1 MTSPHPDGPRLIVF
15 DCDGTLVDSLF
26 AIQHAM
32 QRGFESIGMDAPTP
46 DAVRGIVGLSVPQ
59 AVAAL
64 APGHPP
70 ETLAALD
77 RAFRA
82 SAIAHRET
90 GPEADGQL
98 YPGTRAALDR
108 LTTPETLMAV
118 ATGKA
123 RRGLEHTLD
132 AFALR
137 PFFIATQTA
146 DDAPSKP
153 HPGML
158 QNCERLTGIAPARTA
173 MVGDTTFDIAMA
185 RAHGCI
191 AIGVSWGYHPVA
203 ALREAG
209 AHVVIDDFA
218 DLDAALETLL

>member
-1 MTSPHPDGPRLIVF
+1 MTEPRLIVF

-32 QRGFESIGMDAPTP
+32 EQAFGALALDVPPAE
-46 DAVRGIVGLSVPQ
+46 AVRGIVGLSVPQ

-64 APGHPP
+64 APGHTP

-77 RAFRA
+77 RAFRDA
-82 SAIAHRET
+82 SLAYRQSN
-90 GPEADGQL
+90 PQSNGQL
-98 YPGTRAALDR
+98 YPGTRAALER
-108 LTTPETLMAV
+108 LNTPQTLMAV

-123 RRGLEHTLD
+123 RRGLEHVLD
-132 AFALR
+132 VFEMRAF
-137 PFFIATQTA
+137 FTATQTA

-158 QNCERLTGIAPARTA
+158 QNCERLTGIASDRTA
-173 MVGDTTFDIAMA
+173 MIGDTTFDILMA
-185 RAHGCI
+185 RAHGCT
-191 AIGVSWGYHPVA
+191 AIGVSWGYHPVE

-209 AHVVIDDFA
+209 AHVVIDDFSE
-218 DLDAALETLL
+218 LDGALESLR

>member
-1 MTSPHPDGPRLIVF
+1 MIRIVVF

-32 QRGFESIGMDAPTP
+32 ERAFAAVGIEAPP
-46 DAVRGIVGLSVPQ
+46 PEAVRGIVGLSVPQ

-77 RAFRA
+77 RAFREA
-82 SAIAHRET
+82 SIAYRTAHPQENGR
-90 GPEADGQL
+90 L
-98 YPGTRAALDR
+98 YPGAWAALER
-108 LTTPETLMAV
+108 LDVPDTLMAV

-123 RRGLEHTLD
+123 RRGLEHVLD

-137 PFFIATQTA
+137 PFFAATQTA

-158 QNCERLTGIAPARTA
+158 ENCERMTGVEPQRMA
-173 MVGDTTFDIAMA
+173 MVGDTSFDMAMA
-185 RAHGCI
+185 RAHGCL
-191 AIGVSWGYHPVA
+191 AIGVSWGYHSVETLLA
-203 ALREAG
+203 SG
-209 AHVVIDDFA
+209 AQVVIDDFA
-218 DLDAALETLL
+218 DLDSALEGLP

>member
-1 MTSPHPDGPRLIVF
+1 MTDPRLIVF

-32 QRGFESIGMDAPTP
+32 EQAFGAVALDLPPAE
-46 DAVRGIVGLSVPQ
+46 AVRGIVGLSVPQ

-77 RAFRA
+77 RAFRNA
-82 SAIAHRET
+82 SLAYRRSNPDAN
-90 GPEADGQL
+90 GQL
-98 YPGTRAALDR
+98 YPGTRAALER
-108 LTTPETLMAV
+108 LNTPETLMAV

-123 RRGLEHTLD
+123 RRGLEHVLD
-132 AFALR
+132 VFEMRPYFA
-137 PFFIATQTA
+137 ATQTA

-158 QNCERLTGIAPARTA
+158 ENCERLTGIMPARTA
-173 MVGDTTFDIAMA
+173 MVGDTTFDMAMA
-185 RAHGCI
+185 RSHGCT
-191 AIGVSWGYHPVA
+191 AIGVSWGYHPVE
-203 ALREAG
+203 ALLEAG

-218 DLDAALETLL
+218 DLDGALEALR

>member
-1 MTSPHPDGPRLIVF
+1 MRLVVF

-26 AIQHAM
+26 AIEHAM
-32 QRGFESIGMDAPTP
+32 ERAFAATGLEAPP
-46 DAVRGIVGLSVPQ
+46 AGAVRGIVGLSVPQ

-77 RAFRA
+77 RAFRDA
-82 SAIAHRET
+82 SVAYRTANPGENGR
-90 GPEADGQL
+90 L
-98 YPGTRAALDR
+98 YPGARAALER
-108 LTTPETLMAV
+108 LDAPETLMAV

-123 RRGLEHTLD
+123 RRGLEHVLD

-137 PFFIATQTA
+137 RHFTATQTA

-158 QNCERLTGIAPARTA
+158 ANCERMTGIGPERTA
-173 MVGDTTFDIAMA
+173 MVGDTSFDMAMA
-185 RAHGCI
+185 RAHGCT
-191 AIGVSWGYHPVA
+191 AIGVSWGYHAVET
-203 ALREAG
+203 LLEAG
-209 AHVVIDDFA
+209 AHRVIDDFA
-218 DLDAALETLL
+218 DLDAALESL

>member
-1 MTSPHPDGPRLIVF
+1 MSDLRLIVF

-32 QRGFESIGMDAPTP
+32 KLGFESIGMDAPTP

-82 SAIAHRET
+82 SAIAHREA

-98 YPGTRAALDR
+98 YPGTIAALER

-132 AFALR
+132 ALALR
-137 PFFIATQTA
+137 RFFIATQTA

-158 QNCERLTGIAPARTA
+158 QNCERQTGVAPSQTV
-173 MVGDTTFDIAMA
+173 MIGDTTFDIEMA
-185 RAHGCI
+185 RAHDCK
-191 AIGVSWGYHPVA
+191 AVGVSWGYHPVD
-203 ALREAG
+203 ALRAAG
-209 AHVVIDDFA
+209 AHVIIDDF
-218 DLDAALETLL
+218 DELDAALEALR

>member
-1 MTSPHPDGPRLIVF
+1 MTEPRLLVF

-32 QRGFESIGMDAPTP
+32 EQAFSSLALDPPPAE
-46 DAVRGIVGLSVPQ
+46 AVRGIVGLSVPQ

-64 APGHPP
+64 APGHAPDI
-70 ETLAALD
+70 LAALD
-77 RAFRA
+77 RAFRDA
-82 SAIAHRET
+82 ALAHRQT
-90 GPEADGQL
+90 HPDADGQL
-98 YPGTRAALDR
+98 YPGTMAALER
-108 LTTPETLMAV
+108 LNTPETLMAV

-132 AFALR
+132 TFALR

-158 QNCERLTGIAPARTA
+158 QNCERLTGIAPERTV
-173 MVGDTTFDIAMA
+173 MIGDTSFDITMA
-185 RAHGCI
+185 RAHGCT
-191 AIGVSWGYHPVA
+191 AIGVSWGYHPVEL
-203 ALREAG
+203 LREAG
-209 AHVVIDDFA
+209 AHVIIDDFA
-218 DLDAALETLL
+218 DLHGALEALA

>member
-1 MTSPHPDGPRLIVF
+1 MSEPRLIVF
-15 DCDGTLVDSLF
+15 DCDGTLLDSLF
-26 AIQHAM
+26 AIHHSMERA
-32 QRGFESIGMDAPTP
+32 FASLSLAPP
-46 DAVRGIVGLSVPQ
+46 APAAVRGIVGLSVPQ
-59 AVAAL
+59 AIAAL

-70 ETLAALD
+70 DTLAALD
-77 RAFRA
+77 RAFRD
-82 SAIAHRET
+82 SALAFRAT
-90 GPEADGQL
+90 GPQADGQL
-98 YPGTRAALDR
+98 YPGTREALER
-108 LTTPETLMAV
+108 LDTPGTLMAV

-137 PFFIATQTA
+137 DYFIATQTA

-158 QNCERLTGIAPARTA
+158 ENCERMTGIGPARTI

-185 RAHGCI
+185 RAHGCR
-191 AIGVSWGYHPVA
+191 AVGVSWGYHPVA

-209 AHVVIDDFA
+209 AHAVIDDFSE
-218 DLDAALETLL
+218 LDAALEGSA

>member
-1 MTSPHPDGPRLIVF
+1 MTEPRLIVF

-32 QRGFESIGMDAPTP
+32 QRGFESVGMDAPAP
-46 DAVRGIVGLSVPQ
+46 GAVRGIVGLSVPQ

-64 APGHPP
+64 APGASP

-82 SAIAHRET
+82 AAIAHREA

-98 YPGTRAALDR
+98 YPGTLAALQR
-108 LTTPETLMAV
+108 LNTPETLMAV

-132 AFALR
+132 AFSLR
-137 PFFIATQTA
+137 PFFTATQTA

-158 QNCERLTGIAPARTA
+158 RNCERLTGIAPARTA
-173 MVGDTTFDIAMA
+173 MIGDTTFDIAMA
-185 RAHGCI
+185 RAHGCT

-203 ALREAG
+203 ALHDAG

-218 DLDAALETLL
+218 DLDAALESLS

>member
-1 MTSPHPDGPRLIVF
+1 MTEPRLIVF

-26 AIQHAM
+26 AIQYAM
-32 QRGFESIGMDAPTP
+32 ELAFDSLALSAPSA

-64 APGHPP
+64 APGQPP

-77 RAFRA
+77 RAFRDA
-82 SAIAHRET
+82 SLAYRQSN
-90 GPEADGQL
+90 PESNGQL
-98 YPGTRAALDR
+98 YPGTMAALER
-108 LTTPETLMAV
+108 LNTPETIMAV

-123 RRGLEHTLD
+123 RRGLEHVLD
-132 AFALR
+132 AFGMRA
-137 PFFIATQTA
+137 FFTATQSA

-158 QNCERLTGIAPARTA
+158 QNCERLTGIGPARTA

-185 RAHGCI
+185 RAHGCR
-191 AIGVSWGYHPVA
+191 AIGVSWGYHPVE
-203 ALREAG
+203 ALLSAG
-209 AHVVIDDFA
+209 AHVVIDDFSE
-218 DLDAALETLL
+218 LDGALETLR

>member
-1 MTSPHPDGPRLIVF
+1 MSGDLRLVVF

-32 QRGFESIGMDAPTP
+32 ERAFEAVGLDAPEP
-46 DAVRGIVGLSVPQ
+46 AAVRGIVGLSVPQ

-64 APGHPP
+64 GPGLPP

-77 RAFRA
+77 RAFRD
-82 SAIAHRET
+82 SALAHRAS

-98 YPGTRAALDR
+98 YPGTREALVR
-108 LTTPETLMAV
+108 LNTPETLMAV

-158 QNCERLTGIAPARTA
+158 ENCERMTGITPARTV
-173 MVGDTTFDIAMA
+173 MVGDTTFDISMA
-185 RAHGCI
+185 RAHGCT
-191 AIGVSWGYHPVA
+191 AIGVSWGYHSVD
-203 ALREAG
+203 ALHAAG
-209 AHVVIDDFA
+209 AHVIIDDFA
-218 DLDAALETLL
+218 DLDSALEAFA

>member
-1 MTSPHPDGPRLIVF
+1 MSDPRLIVF

-26 AIQHAM
+26 AIHHALDRAFVSLDM
-32 QRGFESIGMDAPTP
+32 PAPS
-46 DAVRGIVGLSVPQ
+46 AKQVRGIVGLSVPQ
-59 AVAAL
+59 VVATL
-64 APGHPP
+64 APDHPP
-70 ETLAALD
+70 ETHAALD
-77 RAFRA
+77 RAFRDA
-82 SAIAHRET
+82 ALAHRAT
-90 GPEADGQL
+90 GPQADGTL
-98 YPGTRAALDR
+98 YPGTLDALKR
-108 LTTPETLMAV
+108 LNTPETLMAV

-137 PFFIATQTA
+137 PYFIATQTA

-158 QNCERLTGIAPARTA
+158 ANCERMTGVGPSRTA
-173 MVGDTTFDIAMA
+173 MVGDTTFDIEMA

-191 AIGVSWGYHPVA
+191 AIGVSWGYHPVK
-203 ALREAG
+203 ALLRAG

-218 DLDAALETLL
+218 DLDAALEGLA